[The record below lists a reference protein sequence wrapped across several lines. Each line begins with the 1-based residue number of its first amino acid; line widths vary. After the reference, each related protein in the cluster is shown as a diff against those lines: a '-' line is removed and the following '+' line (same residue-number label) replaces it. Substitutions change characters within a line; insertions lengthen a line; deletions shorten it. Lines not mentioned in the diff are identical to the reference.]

1 VPRPRRTWLRP
12 APLLAF
18 CLTLAACGGSSSG
31 EAGST
36 TTAGRPAVAPTP
48 FDYDASRPLAVRDAG
63 RANKDYPIVLR
74 DVSFASPGGRV
85 QGFLALPPGKARRP
99 GVVFV
104 HGSGGDRGQLL
115 VQAMWLAGRGSV
127 TLAITAPSATAPPG
141 TSQGLTPV
149 QGLRRQRDL
158 AIRDVVAVRRAVD
171 LLRSRPEVDGTRLGY
186 VGWSAGART
195 GALVAGIERRLGAFV
210 LMSGGATPVSAY
222 AAQAPAELRDDVH
235 RLLGPVDPLRTI
247 GKARPGTLL
256 LQDGRQD
263 TVVPRAALED
273 LAAATP
279 HGTEIRWYDA
289 GHELD
294 TKAYRDQLDWLAGKL
309 AIHGRVRGALTGP

>member
-1 VPRPRRTWLRP
+1 M
-12 APLLAF
+12 
-18 CLTLAACGGSSSG
+18 
-31 EAGST
+31 
-36 TTAGRPAVAPTP
+36 
-48 FDYDASRPLAVRDAG
+48 
-63 RANKDYPIVLR
+63 
-74 DVSFASPGGRV
+74 
-85 QGFLALPPGKARRP
+85 QGFLALPPGKPRRP
-99 GVVFV
+99 GVVYV

-127 TLAITAPSATAPPG
+127 TLAITAPSSTAAQG

-158 AIRDVVAVRRAVD
+158 AVRDVVAVRRAVD
-171 LLRSRPEVDGTRLGY
+171 LLRSRPEVDPSRLGY

-195 GALVAGIERRLGAFV
+195 GALLAGVERRIGSFV
-210 LMSGGATPVSAY
+210 LMSGGAAPVSVY
-222 AAQAPAELRDDVH
+222 ASQAPVALRDDVR
-235 RLLGPVDPLRTI
+235 RLLGPVDPLRAI
-247 GKARPGTLL
+247 ARARPGSLL

-263 TVVPRAALED
+263 AVVPRAALED

-279 HGTEIRWYDA
+279 DGTDIRWYDA

-294 TKAYRDQLDWLAGKL
+294 TKAYRDQLDWLARKL